1 MPPDVS
7 LNVVLKTIPVFS
19 CSMSSASAATLE
31 TTTLGSCAKVCTG
44 QLLNVYEDSTNLL
57 ELAQGFRWPTE
68 YVNGRSRFNSRKLL
82 NKTDEVDQRAVRL
95 TPRRTAKWF
104 PPHTLAEG
112 FRLRGR
118 AENELRITG
127 RFWPI
132 EGPLGSAIT
141 RDPSAS
147 SSGARG
153 YPSLVRVKA

>member
-82 NKTDEVDQRAVRL
+82 NKTGEFDRTVRL
-95 TPRRTAKWF
+95 A
-104 PPHTLAEG
+104 
-112 FRLRGR
+112 RLPTG
-118 AENELRITG
+118 AINELHYD
-127 RFWPI
+127 
-132 EGPLGSAIT
+132 PLPSCSGS
-141 RDPSAS
+141 SATFT
-147 SSGARG
+147 AMR
-153 YPSLVRVKA
+153 RA